1 MRSIRTVLTVVC
13 LATALRGTGTA
24 QVVPASP
31 TSRADRLRGLR
42 PEVRALIDDG
52 RRQSSGF
59 ARLLQAIE
67 IAAAPEVTD
76 AASLARHYQ
85 QHRQRVSRDEY
96 CNRAAQRV
104 ANAVRLEIGAAA
116 RNRRSSAG
124 PSPGH
129 RSSRLDP

>member
-1 MRSIRTVLTVVC
+1 
-13 LATALRGTGTA
+13 
-24 QVVPASP
+24 
-31 TSRADRLRGLR
+31 LRGLR

-85 QHRQRVSRDEY
+85 QHR
-96 CNRAAQRV
+96 
-104 ANAVRLEIGAAA
+104 
-116 RNRRSSAG
+116 
-124 PSPGH
+124 
-129 RSSRLDP
+129 